1 VQVEIEAILHLD
13 SWKVMSKKAMART
26 KLRN

>member
-13 SWKVMSKKAMART
+13 SWKAALNKAMVSKK
-26 KLRN
+26 LRI